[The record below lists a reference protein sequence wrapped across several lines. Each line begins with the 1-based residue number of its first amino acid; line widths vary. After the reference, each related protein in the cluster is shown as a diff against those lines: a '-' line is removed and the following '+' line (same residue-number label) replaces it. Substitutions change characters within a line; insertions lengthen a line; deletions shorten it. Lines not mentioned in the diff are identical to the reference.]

1 MSNTHDYDIGNAVGA
16 TFRADLN
23 TCLGDI
29 QSLNSGSSD
38 PSTTVAYKIW
48 ADTANNLLKIRN
60 SANNGWL
67 VLGSL
72 TDAAHTNNFG
82 LATKASPDFTGTVDS
97 AGDIVMGGT
106 GALKLPSGTT
116 IQRPTAATGQIRF
129 NSTTTSFEGYNG
141 SAWGELANGVPVG
154 SVFNLA
160 TTTVPTGFLEC
171 NGAAISRSTYASLF
185 ATIST
190 TWGSGDGSST
200 FNLPDLRGQF
210 VRGWANN
217 RTGTGDDG
225 RSFASTQSDQNKS
238 HNHTASITDTG
249 HYHHSFRS
257 GNAGERQYNSNL
269 SSSNYPSSGTGAG
282 NKNEAY
288 NIVAQSSE
296 PNVGRTS
303 SDTTGISVSNA
314 NDGGAE
320 VRVKNSAL
328 MYVIKF

>member
-82 LATKASPDFTGTVDS
+82 LATKASPIFSGTVTS
-97 AGDIVMGGT
+97 GGDIVMSGT
-106 GALKLPSGTT
+106 GSLQLPVGTT
-116 IQRPTAATGQIRF
+116 AQRPTGATGDIRF
-129 NSTTTSFEGYNG
+129 NSTNASFEGYNG

-160 TTTVPTGFLEC
+160 TTTVPAGFLEC

-210 VRGWANN
+210 VRGWDNSA
-217 RTGTGDDG
+217 GVDSG
-225 RSFASTQSDQNKS
+225 RSFASSQSDQNKS
-238 HNHTASITDTG
+238 HNHSITDSG
-249 HYHHSFRS
+249 HFHHAFRS
-257 GNAGERQYNSNL
+257 GNAGERQHNSNL
-269 SSSNYPSSGTGAG
+269 SSSNFPASGTGAG
-282 NKNEAY
+282 NLNEAY
-288 NIVAQSSE
+288 NIAASSSE
-296 PNVGRTS
+296 SDVGRTS
-303 SDTTGISVSNA
+303 SETTGITIS
-314 NDGGAE
+314 NDGSTE
-320 VRVKNSAL
+320 VRVKNYAL

>member
-1 MSNTHDYDIGNAVGA
+1 MSNTHDFDIGNAVGA

-29 QSLNSGSSD
+29 QSSNSGSSA

-48 ADTANNLLKIRN
+48 ADTSNNLLKIRN

-67 VLGSL
+67 TLGDL
-72 TDAAHTNNFG
+72 TDATNLG
-82 LATKASPDFTGTVDS
+82 LATKASPTFSGTITS
-97 AGDIVMGGT
+97 GGDIVMSGT
-106 GALKLPSGTT
+106 GSLQLPAGTT
-116 IQRPTAATGQIRF
+116 AQRPTGATGDIRF
-129 NSTTTSFEGYNG
+129 NSTTAGFEGYNG

-160 TTTVPTGFLEC
+160 TTTVPSGYLEC
-171 NGAAISRSTYASLF
+171 NGAAVSRSTYDALF

-210 VRGWANN
+210 VRGWSNTK
-217 RTGTGDDG
+217 TGTGDDG

-238 HNHTASITDTG
+238 HNHTITDPG
-249 HYHHSFRS
+249 HKHTTSVDNTKLFPA
-257 GNAGERQYNSNL
+257 AGGVTIGY
-269 SSSNYPSSGTGAG
+269 GGAG
-282 NKNEAY
+282 SY
-288 NIVAQSSE
+288 PGTVFTMSSA
-296 PNVGRTS
+296 
-303 SDTTGISVSNA
+303 TTGITLA
-314 NDGGAE
+314 DQGGTE

>member
-82 LATKASPDFTGTVDS
+82 LATKASPDFTGTIDS

-129 NSTTTSFEGYNG
+129 NSSTTSFEGYNG

-185 ATIST
+185 AAIST

-210 VRGWANN
+210 VRGWDNSA
-217 RTGTGDDG
+217 GVDSG
-225 RSFASTQSDQNKS
+225 RSFASSQSDQNKS
-238 HNHTASITDTG
+238 HNHSITDSG
-249 HYHHSFRS
+249 HFHHAFRS
-257 GNAGERQYNSNL
+257 GNAGERQHNSNL
-269 SSSNYPSSGTGAG
+269 SSSNFPSSGTGAG
-282 NKNEAY
+282 NLNEAY
-288 NIVAQSSE
+288 NIVSKTSE
-296 PNVGRTS
+296 ANVGKTS
-303 SDTTGISVSNA
+303 NETTGISIS
-314 NDGGAE
+314 NDGGTE
-320 VRVKNSAL
+320 VRVKNYAL

>member
-82 LATKASPDFTGTVDS
+82 LATKASPDFTGTIDS

-129 NSTTTSFEGYNG
+129 NSSTTSFEGYNG

-171 NGAAISRSTYASLF
+171 NGAAVSRSTYASLF
-185 ATIST
+185 AAIST

-210 VRGWANN
+210 VRGWDNSA
-217 RTGTGDDG
+217 GVDSG
-225 RSFASTQSDQNKS
+225 RSFASSQSDQNKS
-238 HNHTASITDTG
+238 HNHSITDSG
-249 HYHHSFRS
+249 HFHHSFRLGNS
-257 GNAGERQYNSNL
+257 GEQRFNSTL
-269 SSSNYPSSGTGAG
+269 TSSNFPASGTGAG
-282 NKNEAY
+282 NLNEAY
-288 NIVAQSSE
+288 NIVSKSDE
-296 PNVGRTS
+296 PDVGKTS
-303 SDTTGISVSNA
+303 TETTGITIS
-314 NDGGAE
+314 NDGGTE
-320 VRVKNSAL
+320 VRVKNYAL

>member
-1 MSNTHDYDIGNAVGA
+1 MSNTHDYDIGNSVGA
-16 TFRADLN
+16 TFRSDLN

-82 LATKASPDFTGTVDS
+82 LATKASPDFTGTIDS

-129 NSTTTSFEGYNG
+129 NSSTTSFEGYNG
-141 SAWGELANGVPVG
+141 SAWGELANGVPIG

-171 NGAAISRSTYASLF
+171 NGAAVSRSTYASLF
-185 ATIST
+185 AAIST

-210 VRGWANN
+210 VRGWDNSA
-217 RTGTGDDG
+217 GVDSG
-225 RSFASTQSDQNKS
+225 RSFASSQSDQNKS
-238 HNHTASITDTG
+238 HNHSITDSG
-249 HYHHSFRS
+249 HFHHAFRS
-257 GNAGERQYNSNL
+257 GNSGESRFGSTL
-269 SSSNYPSSGTGAG
+269 TSSNFPASGTGAG
-282 NKNEAY
+282 NLNEAY
-288 NIVAQSSE
+288 NIVSKSDEPDVGKTSSE
-296 PNVGRTS
+296 
-303 SDTTGISVSNA
+303 TTGISIS
-314 NDGGAE
+314 NDGGTE
-320 VRVKNSAL
+320 VRVKNYAL